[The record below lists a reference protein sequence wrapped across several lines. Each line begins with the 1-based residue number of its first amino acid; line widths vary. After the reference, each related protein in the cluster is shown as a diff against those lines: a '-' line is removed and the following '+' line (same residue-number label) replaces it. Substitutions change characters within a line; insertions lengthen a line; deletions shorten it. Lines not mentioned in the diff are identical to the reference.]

1 MKSVLEI
8 IRERTKGLRL
18 LFAGNVLVSILSS
31 VSYMVLTMAIQLIIA
46 VASKETPY
54 SLSGVALFAVGA
66 LAYWAVMSIFSEII
80 GGHLEIN
87 VEKKIRSGIME
98 TLFRKTVLSV
108 HTMNTGEITTRLTED
123 VRNISDFIVGISGRI
138 IVAIFTSAL
147 AIIYMFILSWQMALI
162 MVIMVPVLTVIISV
176 FAPVLQKLAA
186 ENLGD
191 EDSVKSLFQD
201 VLAHLDLFKVYRM
214 DSEMDAALDA
224 RYKKKRSSRI
234 KLAKFRGVFMF
245 LDNFMSFGVLIIT
258 LVIGAYFALK
268 GQIGISKLITIVQL
282 ANYTSWPL
290 SNFSQWVAQFATV
303 RASTDR
309 IDEIENLEDESER
322 AKLGDNCV
330 PERILLSDIAFAYDK
345 EKFIL
350 KKVSA
355 TFEKGKIVGIVGKS
369 GIGKSTLIQIIIG
382 LYEASAGNIVFQTPD
397 SEIEFPSV
405 GAVGY
410 VPSDR
415 FIFSGTIKD
424 NVCMSLPY
432 DKERL
437 ESILLDIN
445 LSAHV
450 NSLSDGIDAI
460 VEEGGQNLSMGQ
472 AQRLAIARAF
482 YSRANVLVFDEP
494 TANLDVG
501 SIKMFHDAIRK
512 HSENKICII
521 VTHDKDT
528 IDFCDVKYEI
538 DDGMLREV

>member
-1 MKSVLEI
+1 VKSVLEI

-108 HTMNTGEITTRLTED
+108 HTMNTGEITIRLTED

-201 VLAHLDLFKVYRM
+201 VLAHLNLFKVYRM

-282 ANYTSWPL
+282 TNYTSWPL

-322 AKLGDNCV
+322 AKLDDNCV
-330 PERILLSDIAFAYDK
+330 PERILLSDIAFTYDK

-350 KKVSA
+350 KKYQPLLKKVKLSVLS
-355 TFEKGKIVGIVGKS
+355 GK
-369 GIGKSTLIQIIIG
+369 
-382 LYEASAGNIVFQTPD
+382 
-397 SEIEFPSV
+397 
-405 GAVGY
+405 
-410 VPSDR
+410 
-415 FIFSGTIKD
+415 
-424 NVCMSLPY
+424 
-432 DKERL
+432 
-437 ESILLDIN
+437 
-445 LSAHV
+445 
-450 NSLSDGIDAI
+450 
-460 VEEGGQNLSMGQ
+460 VE
-472 AQRLAIARAF
+472 
-482 YSRANVLVFDEP
+482 
-494 TANLDVG
+494 
-501 SIKMFHDAIRK
+501 
-512 HSENKICII
+512 
-521 VTHDKDT
+521 
-528 IDFCDVKYEI
+528 
-538 DDGMLREV
+538 